1 MVATVVSERL
11 ATLRELNDYY
21 TLEEMYDLYEIIHVK
36 RYNEMAYSSWL
47 ESRKRRGGKDK
58 MRFVR

>member
-21 TLEEMYDLYEIIHVK
+21 TLEEMYGLYEIIHVK
-36 RYNEMAYSSWL
+36 RYNEIAYSRWAS
-47 ESRKRRGGKDK
+47 SRRDKKGKEK

>member
-11 ATLRELNDYY
+11 ATLRELNEYY
-21 TLEEMYDLYEIIHVK
+21 TLEEMYGLYEIIHVK
-36 RYNEMAYSSWL
+36 RYNEIAYSRWL
-47 ESRKRRGGKDK
+47 ASRKHRGGKDK

>member
-21 TLEEMYDLYEIIHVK
+21 TLEEMYGLYEIIHVK
-36 RYNEMAYSSWL
+36 RYNEMAYSRWL
-47 ESRKRRGGKDK
+47 ANRKRRGGKDK

>member
-11 ATLRELNDYY
+11 ATLRELNEYY
-21 TLEEMYDLYEIIHVK
+21 TLEEMYGLYEIIHVK
-36 RYNEMAYSSWL
+36 RYNEMAYSRWL
-47 ESRKRRGGKDK
+47 AGRKRRGGKDK

>member
-11 ATLRELNDYY
+11 ATLRELNEYY
-21 TLEEMYDLYEIIHVK
+21 TLEEMYGLYEIIHVK
-36 RYNEMAYSSWL
+36 RYNEMAYSKWL
-47 ESRKRRGGKDK
+47 ASRKSRGGKDK

>member
-11 ATLRELNDYY
+11 ATLRELNEYY
-21 TLEEMYDLYEIIHVK
+21 TLEEMYGLYEIIHVK
-36 RYNEMAYSSWL
+36 RYNEMAYSRWL
-47 ESRKRRGGKDK
+47 ANRKRRGGKDK

>member
-11 ATLRELNDYY
+11 ATLRELNEYY
-21 TLEEMYDLYEIIHVK
+21 TLEEMYGLYEIIHVK
-36 RYNEMAYSSWL
+36 RYNEMAYSRWL
-47 ESRKRRGGKDK
+47 ASRKRSSGKDK

>member
-11 ATLRELNDYY
+11 ATLRELNEYY
-21 TLEEMYDLYEIIHVK
+21 TLEEMYELYEIIHVK
-36 RYNEMAYSSWL
+36 RYNEMAYSRWL
-47 ESRKRRGGKDK
+47 ASRKRRGCKEK

>member
-11 ATLRELNDYY
+11 ATLRELNEYY
-21 TLEEMYDLYEIIHVK
+21 TLEEMYGLYEIIHVK
-36 RYNEMAYSSWL
+36 RYNEMAYSRWL
-47 ESRKRRGGKDK
+47 ASMKRRGGREK

>member
-11 ATLRELNDYY
+11 ATLRELNEYY
-21 TLEEMYDLYEIIHVK
+21 TLEEMYNLYEIIHVK
-36 RYNEMAYSSWL
+36 RYNEVAFSRWASS
-47 ESRKRRGGKDK
+47 RRGKNGKEK